1 MISPSHLSPDIQ
13 RCVNIALVRNR
24 LEELIYGNESHSKK
38 DALEIIQAEASKGV
52 WPHEEAELLT
62 KLLAS

>member
-1 MISPSHLSPDIQ
+1 M
-13 RCVNIALVRNR
+13 NIALVRNR